1 MFNYFRR
8 VTCEESEG
16 GRGLV
21 TFTRRFVSPFALPD
35 WRGSKVRLRRLKTC
49 VRGRIEDEGEGMLQV
64 DFANAYVGGGV
75 LGHGCVQEEIRF
87 LICPELISSMLFTER
102 LGDSEAS
109 SIHTNPLYSAK
120 YDLKKRCHSFPIA
133 KLHFKFT

>member
-1 MFNYFRR
+1 
-8 VTCEESEG
+8 
-16 GRGLV
+16 
-21 TFTRRFVSPFALPD
+21 
-35 WRGSKVRLRRLKTC
+35 
-49 VRGRIEDEGEGMLQV
+49 MLQV

-109 SIHTNPLYSAK
+109 SIHINPQYSAK